1 MNTKS
6 QLVRTPVKHPVRL
19 ASDMIRDELKE
30 LKLLGTSKP
39 SEQTVLTFLEN
50 DKALGDRYEQH
61 PVTVQALNEGIPRE
75 RIVPIS
81 VYFDGVQYTK
91 NENFLG
97 FYVTNLRTPKQ
108 QRLVWLLS
116 ALLSNSNNC
125 FYGLG
130 LRA

>member
-1 MNTKS
+1 M
-6 QLVRTPVKHPVRL
+6 KHPVRL

-39 SEQTVLTFLEN
+39 SKQTVLTFLEN